1 MNAVYV
7 TCRWSHHDLRL
18 YDKSYEGGGGRT
30 NNGRCGSP
38 GEEMDVVF
46 LYAMKMFHTLNREIY
61 DIHFKQQLCR
71 IIVLL
76 LAYIYVMVIL
86 HSRQDIPVNK

>member
-1 MNAVYV
+1 
-7 TCRWSHHDLRL
+7 
-18 YDKSYEGGGGRT
+18 
-30 NNGRCGSP
+30 
-38 GEEMDVVF
+38 MDVVF

-71 IIVLL
+71 IIVSL